1 MTSIVPPP
9 KGLVGALAAAA
20 EKEAPKPADKVYEG
34 YGYLVT
40 LQSGLRFK
48 RLAKEEPDKLWRAWA
63 QARKHDELLVWSD
76 DAATE
81 ARQIADIELDLGEGE
96 PDADEASTV
105 SLLKEPRD

>member
-1 MTSIVPPP
+1 MTSNVPPP
-9 KGLVGALAAAA
+9 KGLVGALVAAA

-34 YGYLVT
+34 YGYLVS
-40 LQSGLRFK
+40 LQNGLRFK
-48 RLAKEEPDKLWRAWA
+48 RLANEEPDKLWRAWT

-96 PDADEASTV
+96 PEPGDAPAGA
-105 SLLKEPRD
+105 LREPRD